1 MKSLKVKRVN
11 IKNISD
17 YHFDEKNI
25 NKGSEYGSSLLN
37 KSISETGLGRSVLVD
52 KNNVLIAGNKTAEA
66 AGAMGF
72 EEVIEVE
79 TTGNQLVV
87 VKRTDLDINTARGAK
102 AKILDNTVSKHNY
115 REDAV
120 MVAAVVEA
128 AEISNLNEYGLS
140 SIDVE
145 DGDDVSFKASKHM
158 IKIILTTDQE
168 MEYALKDINYLMKQK
183 YPGAIIK
190 TTGEK

>member
-1 MKSLKVKRVN
+1 MAK
-11 IKNISD
+11 IKTRKISD
-17 YHFDEKNI
+17 YHFDSQNI
-25 NKGSEYGSSLLN
+25 NKGSEFGSALLN

-66 AGAMGF
+66 AGQLGI

-79 TTGNQLVV
+79 TTGKQLVV
-87 VKRTDLDINTARGAK
+87 VKRTDLDINTPIGAK

-115 REDAV
+115 REDAE
-120 MVAAVVEA
+120 MVAVVIEA

-140 SIDVE
+140 SIDKESE
-145 DGDDVSFKASKHM
+145 DVTFKASKHT
-158 IKIILTTDQE
+158 IKIMLTSDQE
-168 MEYALKDINYLMKQK
+168 KEYSLKDINYLMQQK

-190 TTGEK
+190 AN